1 MRTKSSMVQIKKV
14 LVVVPYALFF
24 SFSDIL
30 LAVPENKSLSETL
43 WFGIFGHLTAGHI
56 QTIVMSIES
65 IGFIFLFCLLFGD
78 HISQFFC
85 STGVYIFTRLR
96 KRSVWALKQIFI
108 VYGISL
114 MYTSVLI
121 SIKLC
126 ISIQQ
131 VVNWNIDMQTILTTI
146 TLLFTLSPVLA
157 AVCLTVNLVSIY
169 YGNTIGVF
177 FAFIAVLILEAISIL
192 YFSCPINIILNP
204 LCFNIDIIKSF
215 PIAFLKILIE
225 MLYLAFLSA
234 SVCCAVKNRD
244 IFN

>member
-1 MRTKSSMVQIKKV
+1 
-14 LVVVPYALFF
+14 
-24 SFSDIL
+24 
-30 LAVPENKSLSETL
+30 
-43 WFGIFGHLTAGHI
+43 
-56 QTIVMSIES
+56 
-65 IGFIFLFCLLFGD
+65 
-78 HISQFFC
+78 
-85 STGVYIFTRLR
+85 
-96 KRSVWALKQIFI
+96 
-108 VYGISL
+108 
-114 MYTSVLI
+114 
-121 SIKLC
+121 
-126 ISIQQ
+126 
-131 VVNWNIDMQTILTTI
+131 MQTILTTI